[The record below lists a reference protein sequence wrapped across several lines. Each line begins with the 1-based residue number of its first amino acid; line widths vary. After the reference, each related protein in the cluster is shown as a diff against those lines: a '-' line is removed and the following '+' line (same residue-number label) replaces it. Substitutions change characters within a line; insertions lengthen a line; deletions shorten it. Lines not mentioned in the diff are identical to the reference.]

1 MKADLDVLRNLSIA
15 KPIPDSKMYYVRL
28 IDIPQPFRAEFK
40 AWIGIS
46 ACPGIPG
53 EDPQGCMYLHDFE
66 DFCRDR
72 LTGKYRKWGVPPW
85 EISFYVPP
93 EEDEDK

>member
-1 MKADLDVLRNLSIA
+1 
-15 KPIPDSKMYYVRL
+15 
-28 IDIPQPFRAEFK
+28 
-40 AWIGIS
+40 
-46 ACPGIPG
+46 
-53 EDPQGCMYLHDFE
+53 MYLHDFE

>member
-40 AWIGIS
+40 AWIGIA
-46 ACPGIPG
+46 ACPGSRENTGNGACRHGRSVFMFLLRKTRIS
-53 EDPQGCMYLHDFE
+53 DF
-66 DFCRDR
+66 
-72 LTGKYRKWGVPPW
+72 
-85 EISFYVPP
+85 
-93 EEDEDK
+93 